1 MITLHPPSPA
11 VILMV
16 AGEASGDLHGGNLAR
31 EILARQ
37 PQTRIFGIGGAKM
50 QEAGVQLLRSIDDLA
65 VVGISEVLLQ
75 WKAIRQTFNTLG
87 QFIRER
93 RPDLVILIDYPDFNL
108 RLAKVAKRERIKV
121 LYYISPQVW
130 AWRSWRIKTIALNV
144 DTLLVVFPFEVPL
157 YQDCGLDVRFIG
169 HPLVDIVKS
178 EFRGRE
184 EICLK
189 LGVDPKQPIVGLLPG
204 SRRSEIKRLLPQLL
218 GAATRI
224 AQAMPNVQ
232 FLLALAPTIQLAEV
246 EPYLRQF
253 EQELEQDREQELEQ
267 EFAQELEQEQE
278 QENEHEQEFKQ
289 KLEPKP
295 KQKLEPQVG
304 QELKPPAPVKILC
317 RENSTYD
324 IIHVSDLV
332 LVSSGTATLETAL
345 LNTPMILVYRL
356 SLLSYALGRLLIR
369 VPYIG
374 LVNLVA
380 GKKIV
385 PELIQYQASPEKI
398 ASLALEILH
407 DSKRQESMRSELRKI
422 REKLGDPG
430 SSARVAE
437 VVVEMLRKRS

>member
-1 MITLHPPSPA
+1 MEESVHLEETGSFPSSA

-31 EILARQ
+31 EILARH

-50 QEAGVQLLRSIDDLA
+50 QEAGVYLLRSIDDLA
-65 VVGISEVLLQ
+65 VVGISEVVLQ
-75 WKAIRQTFNTLG
+75 WKAIRQTFQMLG

-108 RLAKVAKRERIKV
+108 RLAKVARRERIKV

-130 AWRSWRIKTIALNV
+130 AWRSWRIKTIARNV

-178 EFRGRE
+178 EFRSRE
-184 EICLK
+184 EICLQ
-189 LGVDPKQPIVGLLPG
+189 LGVDSKQPIVGLLPG

-218 GAATRI
+218 GAATKI
-224 AQAMPNVQ
+224 AQTMPKVQ
-232 FLLALAPTIQLAEV
+232 FILALAPTIQLAEV
-246 EPYLRQF
+246 EPYLQK
-253 EQELEQDREQELEQ
+253 
-267 EFAQELEQEQE
+267 LEQEQTL
-278 QENEHEQEFKQ
+278 EH
-289 KLEPKP
+289 
-295 KQKLEPQVG
+295 
-304 QELKPPAPVKILC
+304 PVKILC

-324 IIHVSDLV
+324 IIHISDLV

-398 ASLALEILH
+398 ASLALAILR
-407 DSKRQESMRSELRKI
+407 DSKRRKSMRRELRKI

-430 SSARVAE
+430 SSSRAAE
-437 VVVEMLRKRS
+437 VVAEMIGL

>member
-1 MITLHPPSPA
+1 
-11 VILMV
+11 MV

-31 EILARQ
+31 EILARH

-50 QEAGVQLLRSIDDLA
+50 QEAGVHLLRSIDDLA
-65 VVGISEVLLQ
+65 VVGISEVVLQ
-75 WKAIRQTFNTLG
+75 WKAIHQTFHTLG

-108 RLAKVAKRERIKV
+108 RLAKVARRERIKV

-130 AWRSWRIKTIALNV
+130 AWRSWRIKTIARSV

-178 EFRGRE
+178 EFRSRE
-184 EICLK
+184 EICLQ
-189 LGVDPKQPIVGLLPG
+189 LGVDSKQPIVGLLPG

-218 GAATRI
+218 GAATKI
-224 AQAMPNVQ
+224 AQTMPKVQ

-246 EPYLRQF
+246 EPYLQKL
-253 EQELEQDREQELEQ
+253 EQKPGQELKQGGIQEPVQKLNQELEQ
-267 EFAQELEQEQE
+267 ERTPG
-278 QENEHEQEFKQ
+278 Q
-289 KLEPKP
+289 KLNQARERE
-295 KQKLEPQVG
+295 QALEH
-304 QELKPPAPVKILC
+304 PVKILC

-324 IIHVSDLV
+324 IIHISDLV

-398 ASLALEILH
+398 ASLALEVLR
-407 DSKRQESMRSELRKI
+407 DLKRRESMRRELRKI

-430 SSARVAE
+430 SSARAAE
-437 VVVEMLRKRS
+437 VVAEMIGL